1 MTGRRRFFVW
11 AATTGLMVGMASAHA
26 WTWSF
31 GSGKRVQG
39 GSSNIAFWRELTAR
53 MGKEFD

>member
-1 MTGRRRFFVW
+1 V
-11 AATTGLMVGMASAHA
+11 ASARPDL
-26 WTWSF
+26 TPVYSF
-31 GSGKRVQG
+31 NGDGLWLAKERGSGKRVQG